1 MYAINHDLPS
11 GLASQLSQITIA
23 VIMLSILGPRPERQT
38 DHGPLLAPA
47 QEQSRLTALA

>member
-23 VIMLSILGPRPERQT
+23 VIMLSILA
-38 DHGPLLAPA
+38 HGLSVKPIMDRFWRRRRNNPG
-47 QEQSRLTALA
+47 